1 MTVLRNNTKQDD
13 GTDVIT
19 GVDWFNFNGTA
30 VSTIYAGGNSFIGFG
45 SSSEHLKVNRRD
57 GALWSLYRE
66 EGTLYNYYKF
76 LKIRWK
82 GYSQYSTTATA
93 YAVEY
98 DVILWDTGDISLHM
112 ISIPTQ
118 YNTGTY
124 SLTASSTY
132 TYTVSTSSP
141 DVTFKKTDTG
151 FEVQNNIINLVAPYN
166 RRYLVRDGEMIYT
179 ISNNTLTSLGSVT
192 PTSILF
198 LNSGYDP
205 VVNGMF
211 DLSVLSGI
219 SNPELLYWHEETEL
233 VDNVTML
240 SIQGTPVLPQT
251 IIYDSK
257 TIPEGST
264 IKIIESAATDDV
276 LFTITFDSGTTW
288 KYYDGNTWV
297 IAESDSIGMNPNM
310 LKSIT
315 EALWAEVATSNVY
328 QIRCAL
334 PSTTSMVYKIATD
347 YT

>member
-1 MTVLRNNTKQDD
+1 MAVLRDNIKQDD
-13 GTDVIT
+13 GTDIIT
-19 GVDWFNFNGTA
+19 GVDWFNFNGTVA
-30 VSTIYAGGNSFIGFG
+30 STVYASGNSWLGFG
-45 SSSEHLKVNRRD
+45 SSFEHLKVNRID

-82 GYSQYSTTATA
+82 GYSHYNQTSTV

-112 ISIPTQ
+112 VSIPTQ
-118 YNTGTY
+118 SNTGTY
-124 SLTASSTY
+124 SLTTLTAY

-141 DVTFKKTDTG
+141 DVTFKKTDIG

-166 RRYLVRDGEMIYT
+166 RRCLVRDEEMIYT

-205 VVNGMF
+205 LVNGMF
-211 DLSVLSGI
+211 DLSILNGL
-219 SNPELLYWHEETEL
+219 SNPELLYWHEIS
-233 VDNVTML
+233 DNVTML
-240 SIQGTPVLPQT
+240 SIQGTPILPQ
-251 IIYDSK
+251 IVIYDSE
-257 TIPEGST
+257 TIPDGSA
-264 IKIIESAATDDV
+264 IKIIETVCAKDA
-276 LFTITFDSGTTW
+276 LFTITFDGGATW
-288 KYYDGNTWV
+288 KYYNGVTWTTAETINEGMDPNT
-297 IAESDSIGMNPNM
+297 

-315 EALWAEVATSNVY
+315 EPIWAEVITSNTY

-334 PSTTSMVYKIATD
+334 TSTTSLVEKIAVG
-347 YT
+347 YV